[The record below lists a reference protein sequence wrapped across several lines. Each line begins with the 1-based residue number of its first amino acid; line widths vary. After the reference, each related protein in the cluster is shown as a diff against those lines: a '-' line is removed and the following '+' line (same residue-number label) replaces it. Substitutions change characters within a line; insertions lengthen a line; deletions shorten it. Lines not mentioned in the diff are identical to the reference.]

1 MQRVHTFRDV
11 SACLSVH
18 SVQREYSGGRRRGG
32 WKFLMYPSETTTT
45 HQHSSHFIFLFIGI
59 RCSDRRQAIRDS
71 RETQL
76 PLAAWAT
83 VLPFV
88 VCRLHVVQGL
98 HRKASTLF
106 VWCRCQ
112 VAASSSSSSSALTLT
127 LSLQPSLGQH
137 AYNMCACVL
146 KCCIHI

>member
-1 MQRVHTFRDV
+1 MLLSVKTGFVTSLRYRQSTRQKKVYEACSMQRVHTFKDV

-71 RETQL
+71 CETQL

-98 HRKASTLF
+98 HPKASTLF
-106 VWCRCQ
+106 VWCRR
-112 VAASSSSSSSALTLT
+112 
-127 LSLQPSLGQH
+127 
-137 AYNMCACVL
+137 
-146 KCCIHI
+146 